1 MRTKAEDERLE
12 WITLLRAYTTKS
24 FSEINSMI
32 KVGRL
37 GSVDKVNLRP
47 VSKIKRF
54 SFAGFAINL
63 SDRNYAFRV
72 IFRQI
77 LLVIDVNRTQC
88 FDEEVFNHHRDSI
101 RLLLKNFAEIVLRHV
116 PQPRLRNCVA
126 FLKPKNLQVMRRNN
140 KGWQGRLHGRSECVK
155 VNLIVGWVANPLRN

>member
-1 MRTKAEDERLE
+1 
-12 WITLLRAYTTKS
+12 
-24 FSEINSMI
+24 MI

-88 FDEEVFNHHRDSI
+88 FDEEVFNHQRDSI
-101 RLLLKNFAEIVLRHV
+101 RLLLKNFFRNRSPTRSPTSFQKLRRIFKAEEPSSH
-116 PQPRLRNCVA
+116 A
-126 FLKPKNLQVMRRNN
+126 K
-140 KGWQGRLHGRSECVK
+140 E
-155 VNLIVGWVANPLRN
+155 